1 MNEELLMTLDDAVT
15 EVLGALT
22 GLDLEYQPELDRY
35 RAITRALNRALRLN
49 ALEKEWSYYSSTYE
63 LGTVDAGTSS
73 IYLPASL
80 RPRMISDDAVR
91 LNDDDGVTRMWA
103 YFLPRDAL
111 HKYRSRGGLWCSVTL
126 NQLDFS
132 RPFRDIEQ
140 DLHIMLPVMRE
151 PTMFRLPAQPEDP
164 EADLEVVP
172 DEIREQPVDFA
183 YPDLIVLR
191 AAYLYAQTD
200 PIMQPRVQTLE
211 AQYKDLMYQII
222 ERDTRNTDTPYMNE
236 WRLPI
241 QSSLAGP
248 EHVFHGHPWA
258 DERW

>member
-1 MNEELLMTLDDAVT
+1 
-15 EVLGALT
+15 
-22 GLDLEYQPELDRY
+22 
-35 RAITRALNRALRLN
+35 
-49 ALEKEWSYYSSTYE
+49 
-63 LGTVDAGTSS
+63 
-73 IYLPASL
+73 
-80 RPRMISDDAVR
+80 
-91 LNDDDGVTRMWA
+91 
-103 YFLPRDAL
+103 
-111 HKYRSRGGLWCSVTL
+111 
-126 NQLDFS
+126 
-132 RPFRDIEQ
+132 
-140 DLHIMLPVMRE
+140 MLPVMRE

-248 EHVFHGHPWA
+248 EPVFHGHPWA